1 MIPFYHACRKIGV
14 LPTGYSQSA
23 VCESIAINATSVACF
38 RMLCIIMQCK
48 KPLQHRHNFRC
59 IRNVELIGK
68 CFCTMRRYLIN
79 YLQKIAKMDS

>member
-23 VCESIAINATSVACF
+23 VCESIAINATSAACF
-38 RMLCIIMQCK
+38 RMLCVIMQCK
-48 KPLQHRHNFRC
+48 IPLQHRHNFRC
-59 IRNVELIGK
+59 IRNVELIVK
-68 CFCTMRRYLIN
+68 CLCAMQRHLIN